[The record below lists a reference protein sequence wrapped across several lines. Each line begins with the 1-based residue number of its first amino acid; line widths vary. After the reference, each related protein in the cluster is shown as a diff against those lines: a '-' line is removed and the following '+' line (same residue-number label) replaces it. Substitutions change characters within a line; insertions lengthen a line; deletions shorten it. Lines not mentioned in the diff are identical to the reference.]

1 MRLTTIVITA
11 LALVATVEL
20 AISRCSAEEAPNA
33 GPGAYQALR
42 VGDGDMTCPQLAAEA
57 SSLNATLAAQQKAR
71 SDAHNRRVAGAAAGG
86 LLKTA
91 GRFGLAR
98 FGGGLG
104 GSLFARA
111 VSDTAAN
118 TAGQVVAGRGQDD
131 EAAAANTPEQQR
143 MTHVQDLY
151 KEKNC

>member
-20 AISRCSAEEAPNA
+20 AISRCSAEEAPA
-33 GPGAYQALR
+33 APGAYAALP
-42 VGDGDMTCPQLAAEA
+42 VGDGAMTCPQLAAEA
-57 SSLNATLAAQQKAR
+57 ASLNATLATQQKAR

-111 VSDTAAN
+111 MSDTAAN
-118 TAGQVVAGRGQDD
+118 TAGQVVAGRSQDD
-131 EAAAANTPEQQR
+131 EAAAADTPEQQR
-143 MTHVQDLY
+143 MTRVQDLY